1 MIKEDHMNK
10 SLTIKIN
17 QCSEQVVGPVRKL
30 YGLLPPKSVIQL
42 LDADDLAA
50 NPRSAKKG
58 SVTADIEGSLKE
70 PELFPAKT
78 KGILLASSSYKA
90 LDRDRYQFS
99 FVDPD
104 CEGILDG
111 GHNAFGAGR
120 HILREAG
127 LSDRDLNRIKD
138 WDDFRAAWTENR
150 TAIGEIADVLDFEMP
165 VEVQVPA
172 NMHDEDTVETFRSSL
187 LEIGAARN
195 NNVQLSE
202 ETKANKKGFYEVF
215 KEHLPTSLAE
225 DVEWKTNDGGRIK
238 VRDIIALAWIPL
250 SKMELPG
257 GIRVNPNQ
265 IYRNKAVCVA
275 ALNKL
280 LEHKEVSTPT
290 QGGYE
295 YTLQNKP
302 VKSALQISGVFPE
315 LYDML
320 CEDVPNAYNKAGGS
334 FGKISAVKIYDPE
347 KAAEKNP
354 KYLRSKP
361 TTPFYEKTIQY
372 TCPDGY
378 IVPLLYGLRALL
390 TVDKDGLLT
399 WSTNPQAFLS
409 KHLVDIMKSYRLVL
423 DMAQLDPQ
431 KVGKNISAY
440 EFADS
445 TVAAVYSVTKQGKAA
460 A

>member
-1 MIKEDHMNK
+1 MDK

-30 YGLLPPKSVIQL
+30 YGLLPPKSLVQL
-42 LDADDLAA
+42 LDTDDLAA

-58 SVTADIEGSLKE
+58 SVTADIEDTLKE
-70 PELFPAKT
+70 TPELFPAKT

-90 LDRDRYQFS
+90 LERDRYQLS
-99 FVDPD
+99 FVETET
-104 CEGILDG
+104 EGILDG
-111 GHNAFGAGR
+111 GHNALAAGR
-120 HILREAG
+120 YILREAG
-127 LSDRDLNRIKD
+127 LTDRDLNRVKG
-138 WDDFRAAWTENR
+138 WDDFRKVWIENR
-150 TAIGEIADVLDFEMP
+150 SAIGEIVDVLDFEMP

-172 NMHDEDTVETFRSSL
+172 DMRDEDVVEMFKSSL

-195 NNVQLSE
+195 NNVQLTE
-202 ETKANKKGFYEVF
+202 ETKAHKKGFYDLF
-215 KEHLPTSLAE
+215 KEHLPTSLSE
-225 DVEWKTNDGGRIK
+225 NVEWKTNDGGRIK
-238 VRDIIALAWIPL
+238 VRDIIALCWVGL
-250 SKMELPG
+250 SELDLPD

-275 ALNKL
+275 AFNKL
-280 LEHKEVSTPT
+280 LEHPEVSTPT

-295 YTLQNKP
+295 YKLHNKA
-302 VKSALQISGVFPE
+302 VMSAMHIASEFPA
-315 LYDML
+315 LYDTLYEAM
-320 CEDVPNAYNKAGGS
+320 PNAYNKAGGS
-334 FGKISAVKIYDPE
+334 FGKISAVKIYDPS

-361 TTPFYEKTIQY
+361 TTPFFQKPAEY
-372 TCPDGY
+372 TCPDGF

-390 TVDKDGLLT
+390 KVEKDGTLA
-399 WSTNPQAFLS
+399 WKTNPQSFLN

-423 DMAQLDPQ
+423 EMAAWDPQ

-440 EFADS
+440 EFAES
-445 TVAAVYSVTKQGKAA
+445 AISAVYSVKQGKAA

>member
-1 MIKEDHMNK
+1 
-10 SLTIKIN
+10 
-17 QCSEQVVGPVRKL
+17 
-30 YGLLPPKSVIQL
+30 
-42 LDADDLAA
+42 
-50 NPRSAKKG
+50 
-58 SVTADIEGSLKE
+58 
-70 PELFPAKT
+70 
-78 KGILLASSSYKA
+78 
-90 LDRDRYQFS
+90 
-99 FVDPD
+99 
-104 CEGILDG
+104 
-111 GHNAFGAGR
+111 
-120 HILREAG
+120 
-127 LSDRDLNRIKD
+127 
-138 WDDFRAAWTENR
+138 
-150 TAIGEIADVLDFEMP
+150 
-165 VEVQVPA
+165 
-172 NMHDEDTVETFRSSL
+172 
-187 LEIGAARN
+187 
-195 NNVQLSE
+195 
-202 ETKANKKGFYEVF
+202 
-215 KEHLPTSLAE
+215 
-225 DVEWKTNDGGRIK
+225 

-265 IYRNKAVCVA
+265 IYSNKAVCVS

-280 LEHKEVSTPT
+280 LEREEVSTPT
-290 QGGYE
+290 QGGYQ
-295 YTLQNKP
+295 YTLQNKA
-302 VKSALQISGVFPE
+302 VKSALQISGAFPE

-320 CEDVPNAYNKAGGS
+320 FEDIPNAYNKAGGS

-361 TTPFYEKTIQY
+361 TTPFYEKATQC

-399 WSTNPQAFLS
+399 WNTNPQAFLS
-409 KHLVDIMKSYRLVL
+409 RHLVDIMKSYRLVL

-445 TVAAVYSVTKQGKAA
+445 AVAAVYSVTKQGKAA